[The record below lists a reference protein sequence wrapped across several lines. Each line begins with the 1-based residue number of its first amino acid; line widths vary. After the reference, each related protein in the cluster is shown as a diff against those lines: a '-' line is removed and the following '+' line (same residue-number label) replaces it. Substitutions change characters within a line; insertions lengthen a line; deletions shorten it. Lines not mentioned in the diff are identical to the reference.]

1 MDLTGKVA
9 IITGASSGI
18 GEATALEMARR
29 GMKTAIAA
37 RRVDRLEALSTQIQ
51 ALGGETLTLKIDVS
65 QEDQAKAMVDQAHAR
80 FGRIDVLVNN
90 AGVMLLGPIDGVD
103 TAQWRQMF
111 DVNVFGLMYATHSA
125 LPFMKAQGGGHI
137 VNVSSV
143 AGRFT
148 SPVGA
153 VYSATKFAVEAF
165 SEGLRKQESKNGIRV
180 TAVQPG
186 AVATELPDHI
196 VHGETQQ
203 MIREWI
209 AGMRPLQSEDIAE
222 AILYAISQPP
232 HVNVNQIL
240 IRPTDQDN

>member
-111 DVNVFGLMYATHSA
+111 DVNVFGLTYATHSA